1 MILLFVLAAV
11 FLSVS
16 LIAYATINS
25 SSTAWTEYSSSFSL
39 STESN
44 LQNLFVFADTRK
56 LLIIYLS
63 SFVVV
68 PGVLYF
74 LDANVVVI
82 VISVVALYLAPRFL
96 FSWLA
101 ERRKRKINEALPDGL
116 ALIAGAMR
124 AGSTFSIAIQA
135 LVEEQDGPLGQE
147 FSLLLR
153 EQRVGARMEEALDN
167 LAERVQTEEMDLFVS
182 AALIAQ
188 EVGGNLSEILQRLS
202 ETIRRKLEMEGKIKA
217 LTAQGVLQG
226 YVVTALP
233 FMIMLALFFVEP
245 EATKPLFS
253 SLLGWLFL
261 GVIVVLQVIG
271 GITIRKIVRI
281 DV

>member
-16 LIAYATINS
+16 LIAYTTINS

-39 STESN
+39 SAESN
-44 LQNLFVFADTRK
+44 LQNLFLFADTQK
-56 LLIIYLS
+56 LLFIYMS
-63 SFVVV
+63 SFVIV

-182 AALIAQ
+182 AALISQ

>member
-44 LQNLFVFADTRK
+44 LQNLFLFADTQK
-56 LLIIYLS
+56 LLFIYLS
-63 SFVVV
+63 SFLVV
-68 PGVLYF
+68 PGVLYL

-82 VISVVALYLAPRFL
+82 VISVVALYLAPRFM

-245 EATKPLFS
+245 EATQPLFS

>member
-1 MILLFVLAAV
+1 MYKRQ
-11 FLSVS
+11 
-16 LIAYATINS
+16 AYTTINS

-39 STESN
+39 SAESN
-44 LQNLFVFADTRK
+44 LQNLFLFADTQK
-56 LLIIYLS
+56 LLFIYMS
-63 SFVVV
+63 SFVIV

-182 AALIAQ
+182 AALISQ

-245 EATKPLFS
+245 EATKPSFS

>member
-63 SFVVV
+63 SFVIV

-261 GVIVVLQVIG
+261 GVIVVLQVVG

>member
-1 MILLFVLAAV
+1 MSLIVVLLAV

-16 LIAYATINS
+16 LIGYTMINS
-25 SSTAWTEYSSSFSL
+25 STSVWGEYSSSLSN

-44 LQNLFVFADTRK
+44 LRNLFLFADTRK
-56 LLIIYLS
+56 LLFTYLA
-63 SFVVV
+63 SFILV
-68 PGVLYF
+68 PLFLYYF
-74 LDANVVVI
+74 DANVI
-82 VISVVALYLAPRFL
+82 VIAFSVIALYLAPRFV
-96 FSWLA
+96 FSFLA
-101 ERRKRKINEALPDGL
+101 ERRKKKINEALPDGL

-124 AGSTFSIAIQA
+124 AGSTFTTAIQA

-182 AALIAQ
+182 AAMIAQ

-226 YVVTALP
+226 RVVTALP

-245 EATKPLFS
+245 EATRPLFS
-253 SLLGWLFL
+253 SILGWGFL
-261 GVIVVLQVIG
+261 AVILILQIAG
-271 GITIRKIVRI
+271 GLMIRKIVRI
-281 DV
+281 EV

>member
-44 LQNLFVFADTRK
+44 LQNLFLFADTQK
-56 LLIIYLS
+56 LLFFYLS
-63 SFVVV
+63 SFLVV
-68 PGVLYF
+68 PGVLYL

-82 VISVVALYLAPRFL
+82 VISVVALYLAPRFM

-153 EQRVGARMEEALDN
+153 EQRVVARMEEALDN

-245 EATKPLFS
+245 EATQPLFS

>member
-44 LQNLFVFADTRK
+44 LQNLFLFADTQK
-56 LLIIYLS
+56 LLFIYLS
-63 SFVVV
+63 SFLVV
-68 PGVLYF
+68 PGVLYL

-245 EATKPLFS
+245 EATQPLFS

>member
-63 SFVVV
+63 SFVIV

-245 EATKPLFS
+245 GATKPLFS

>member
-1 MILLFVLAAV
+1 MILLFVLFSV
-11 FLSVS
+11 FFSVS
-16 LIAYATINS
+16 LIAYTMINS
-25 SSTAWTEYSSSFSL
+25 SSTAWTRYSSSFSL

-56 LLIIYLS
+56 LLVFYLAL
-63 SFVVV
+63 FILL

-74 LDANVVVI
+74 LDASVI
-82 VISVVALYLAPRFL
+82 VIAISLIALYLAPRFM
-96 FSWLA
+96 FSLLA
-101 ERRKRKINEALPDGL
+101 QRRKRKINEALPDGL
-116 ALIAGAMR
+116 ALIAGAMK

-135 LVEEQDGPLGQE
+135 FVEEQDGPLGQE

-233 FMIMLALFFVEP
+233 FLIMLALVFVEP
-245 EATKPLFS
+245 EATQPLFS
-253 SLLGWLFL
+253 SLLGWGFL
-261 GVIVVLQVIG
+261 TVIVVLQVVG
-271 GITIRKIVRI
+271 GLMIRKIVSI

>member
-63 SFVVV
+63 SFIIV

-188 EVGGNLSEILQRLS
+188 EVGGNLPEILQRLS

>member
-16 LIAYATINS
+16 LIAYTTINS

-44 LQNLFVFADTRK
+44 LQNLFLFADTQK
-56 LLIIYLS
+56 LLFIYLS
-63 SFVVV
+63 LFLVV
-68 PGVLYF
+68 PGVLYL

-82 VISVVALYLAPRFL
+82 VISVVALYLAPRFT

>member
-63 SFVVV
+63 SFVIV

-253 SLLGWLFL
+253 RLLGWLFL

>member
-1 MILLFVLAAV
+1 MILFFVFAAI

-16 LIAYATINS
+16 LIGYSMLNS
-25 SSTAWTEYSSSFSL
+25 STSAWGEYSSSLSS

-44 LQNLFVFADTRK
+44 LRKLFLFADTRK
-56 LLIIYLS
+56 LLFVYIA
-63 SFVVV
+63 SFVLV
-68 PGVLYF
+68 PAFLYYF
-74 LDANVVVI
+74 EANVI
-82 VISVVALYLAPRFL
+82 VIAGSVVVLYLAPRFV
-96 FSWLA
+96 FDWLA
-101 ERRKRKINEALPDGL
+101 DRRKKMINEALPDGL

-124 AGSTFSIAIQA
+124 AGSTFTIAVQA
-135 LVEEQDGPLGQE
+135 LVEEQQGPLGQE

-217 LTAQGVLQG
+217 LTAQGILQG
-226 YVVTALP
+226 RVVTALP
-233 FMIMLALFFVEP
+233 FMIMLALFFIEP

-253 SLLGWLFL
+253 SILGWGFL
-261 GVIVVLQVIG
+261 LVILVLQIIG
-271 GITIRKIVRI
+271 GLMIRKIVRI

>member
-1 MILLFVLAAV
+1 
-11 FLSVS
+11 
-16 LIAYATINS
+16 
-25 SSTAWTEYSSSFSL
+25 
-39 STESN
+39 
-44 LQNLFVFADTRK
+44 
-56 LLIIYLS
+56 
-63 SFVVV
+63 
-68 PGVLYF
+68 
-74 LDANVVVI
+74 
-82 VISVVALYLAPRFL
+82 
-96 FSWLA
+96 
-101 ERRKRKINEALPDGL
+101 
-116 ALIAGAMR
+116 
-124 AGSTFSIAIQA
+124 
-135 LVEEQDGPLGQE
+135 
-147 FSLLLR
+147 
-153 EQRVGARMEEALDN
+153 MEEALDN

-245 EATKPLFS
+245 EATQPLFS

>member
-63 SFVVV
+63 SFIIV

-147 FSLLLR
+147 FALLLR

>member
-1 MILLFVLAAV
+1 MSLIFVLMTV

-16 LIAYATINS
+16 LIGYTMINS
-25 SSTAWTEYSSSFSL
+25 STSAWGEYSSAFNT

-44 LQNLFVFADTRK
+44 LRKLFLFADTRK
-56 LLIIYLS
+56 LFVAYLT
-63 SFVVV
+63 SFILV
-68 PGVLYF
+68 PGVLYV
-74 LDANVVVI
+74 LDANIIVI
-82 VISVVALYLAPRFL
+82 VVSVIALYMAPRL
-96 FSWLA
+96 MFSWLA

-124 AGSTFSIAIQA
+124 AGSTFSTAIQA

-147 FSLLLR
+147 LSLLIR

-182 AALIAQ
+182 AAMIAQ

-226 YVVTALP
+226 RVVTALP

-245 EATKPLFS
+245 EATRPLFS
-253 SLLGWLFL
+253 SLLGWIFL
-261 GVIVVLQVIG
+261 TVILILQVVG
-271 GITIRKIVRI
+271 GLMIRKIVRI
-281 DV
+281 NV

>member
-63 SFVVV
+63 SFVIV

>member
-44 LQNLFVFADTRK
+44 LQNLFLFADTQK
-56 LLIIYLS
+56 LLFIYLS
-63 SFVVV
+63 SFLVV
-68 PGVLYF
+68 PGVLYL

-202 ETIRRKLEMEGKIKA
+202 ETIRRKLEMEGKIRA

-261 GVIVVLQVIG
+261 GVIFVLQVIG
-271 GITIRKIVRI
+271 GITICKIVRI

>member
-44 LQNLFVFADTRK
+44 LQNLFLFADTQK
-56 LLIIYLS
+56 LLFIYLS
-63 SFVVV
+63 SFLVV
-68 PGVLYF
+68 PGVLYL

-82 VISVVALYLAPRFL
+82 VISVVALYLAPRFM

-245 EATKPLFS
+245 EATQPLFS

-271 GITIRKIVRI
+271 GITIRRIVRI

>member
-16 LIAYATINS
+16 LIAYTTINS

-44 LQNLFVFADTRK
+44 LQNLFLFADTQK
-56 LLIIYLS
+56 LLFIYLS
-63 SFVVV
+63 SFLIV
-68 PGVLYF
+68 PGVLYL

-82 VISVVALYLAPRFL
+82 VISVVALYLAPRFT

>member
-63 SFVVV
+63 SFIIV